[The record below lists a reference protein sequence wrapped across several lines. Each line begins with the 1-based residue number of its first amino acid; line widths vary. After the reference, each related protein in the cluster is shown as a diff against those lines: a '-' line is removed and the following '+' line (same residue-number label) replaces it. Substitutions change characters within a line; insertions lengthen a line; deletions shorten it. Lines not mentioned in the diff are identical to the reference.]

1 MGLTG
6 ELTASSRTRVRGG
19 DTSTVI
25 RTQTEECMRDGVVY
39 RWETTWDDETGN
51 AEIREFDESGTLV
64 RRCEWS
70 IWPEHER
77 RHDLIGE
84 AVWFDA
90 ADGELERQPIGE
102 RP

>member
-1 MGLTG
+1 M
-6 ELTASSRTRVRGG
+6 
-19 DTSTVI
+19 I
-25 RTQTEECMRDGVVY
+25 RTQTEECVRDGVVY
-39 RWETTWDDETGN
+39 RWETTWDDESGN
-51 AEIREFDESGTLV
+51 AEIREFDQSGTLV

-77 RHDLIGE
+77 RDDLIGE

-90 ADGELERQPIGE
+90 GGAEIERRPLRE

>member
-1 MGLTG
+1 MTY
-6 ELTASSRTRVRGG
+6 
-19 DTSTVI
+19 
-25 RTQTEECMRDGVVY
+25 VV
-39 RWETTWDDETGN
+39 ETTWDDETGN
-51 AEIREFDESGTLV
+51 AVIREFDQAGSLV

-77 RHDLIGE
+77 RDDLIGE

-90 ADGELERQPIGE
+90 GGAETERCPLRE